1 MNTIIERCSR
11 CGGNLFKEDDGV
23 GCIQCGYQLPK
34 KEEKVSLV
42 KVFRWQ
48 NLETLTGRDLQKT
61 Y

>member
-11 CGGNLFKEDDGV
+11 CGGNLFWNDGEIE
-23 GCIQCGYQLPK
+23 CIQCGYQLPSK
-34 KEEKVSLV
+34 KEKGSLV

-48 NLETLTGRDLQKT
+48 NLETLTGKNLQET